1 MRIGLDAKRA
11 FHNKTGLGNYSR
23 SLITGLATYFPNHH
37 YILYN
42 TKKSTLFDYKSYPSI
57 KEVLPQSLLYKKL
70 HPIWRSVGIKNTFRR
85 EHLQLY
91 HGLSNE
97 LPFGLTGKIP
107 TIVTIH
113 DLIFERYPNQYNRLD
128 VWTYRKKY
136 QYACKRADIIIAIS
150 EQTKQDIVD
159 FYGIDKH
166 KIVVCYQSCSPHFST
181 QSNILHRQF
190 ILQKYRLPERY
201 FLNVGAIIE
210 RKNLLTLCKA
220 MYLLADQ
227 CTIPLVVVGNGKGH
241 YFDTIKKYIV
251 DKKLEHR
258 IIFLNE
264 EPSVKDIPYEE
275 YNQDLPIIYQQAES
289 LIYPSIFEGWGIPII
304 EAFLS
309 KTPVITTPRSSML
322 EAGGNAAVYV
332 DHFNEQEMANAML
345 KFHEEQ
351 AFRQQHIEKGLAQAT
366 HFGHKYTTER
376 VMNAYKIL
384 CHR

>member
-23 SLITGLATYFPNHH
+23 SLITGLATYYPNHH

-42 TKKSTLFDYKSYPSI
+42 TKKSNLFEYKKYPSI

-70 HPIWRSVGIKNTFRR
+70 HPIWRSIGIKHTFRR

-97 LPFGLTGKIP
+97 LPFGLTGNIP

-113 DLIFERYPNQYNRLD
+113 DLIFERYPNQYNPLD

-136 QYACKRADIIIAIS
+136 QYACKRTDIIIAIS

-159 FYGIDKH
+159 FYGIDKR
-166 KIVVCYQSCSPHFST
+166 KIVVCYQSCSPHFYS

-190 ILQKYRLPERY
+190 ILEKYRLPKRY
-201 FLNVGAIIE
+201 FLTVGAIIE

-220 MYLLADQ
+220 MYVLGNK
-227 CTIPLVVVGNGKGH
+227 CTIPLVVVGSGKGQ
-241 YFDTIKKYIV
+241 YYNTVKQYITE
-251 DKKLEHR
+251 KKLDHR

-275 YNQDLPIIYQQAES
+275 FNTDLPIIYQQAES

-322 EAGGNAAVYV
+322 EAGGNAAIYV

-345 KFHEEQ
+345 RLHEDPI
-351 AFRQQHIEKGLAQAT
+351 FREQHIEKGLAQAT
-366 HFGHKYTTER
+366 HFNHKYTTER